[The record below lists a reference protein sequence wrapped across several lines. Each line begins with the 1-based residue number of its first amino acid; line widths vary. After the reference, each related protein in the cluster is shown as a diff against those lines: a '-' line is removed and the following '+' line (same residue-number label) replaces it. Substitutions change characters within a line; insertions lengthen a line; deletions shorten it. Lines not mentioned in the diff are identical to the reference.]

1 MKTISQYLAS
11 KVILTGLFIIVHT
24 VSLNG
29 QEQQVS
35 LYDQDADAMAD
46 LNNAIQMANS
56 SNKHVLI
63 QIGGNWCGWCIKF
76 HKFCK
81 ENEEITSIINE
92 NYVVLRV
99 NFNQANKNLD
109 VLKKL
114 EYPQRFG
121 FPVFVIVDG
130 SGRRLHTQDSA
141 LLEKG
146 DSYDEKRVINFFK
159 GWTPAAISSDTY
171 Q

>member
-1 MKTISQYLAS
+1 MKTISQFVVS
-11 KVILTGLFIIVHT
+11 KVILAGLFIIVHT
-24 VSLNG
+24 TSLTG
-29 QEQQVS
+29 QEQKVS
-35 LYDQDADAMAD
+35 LYDPDADAMAD
-46 LNNAIQMANS
+46 LENAILEANS
-56 SNKHVLI
+56 SKKHVFI

-81 ENEEITSIINE
+81 ENEEITSIISE
-92 NYVVLRV
+92 NYVVLRM
-99 NFNQANKNLD
+99 NYSQENKNLD

-146 DSYDEKRVINFFK
+146 DSYDEKRVMNFFRA
-159 GWTPAAISSDTY
+159 WTTAAISPDSY
-171 Q
+171 